1 MRLRSSLDYET
12 QTSFTITITAQVLFY
27 THYVILY
34 ENDVIV
40 QSSGYTDQIKFLFL
54 FIKDQ
59 GNPAMSITITLMVN
73 VLDQLEPAPTYTQEV
88 YSVSISEGTYT
99 SVCDLRTSSASTY
112 SLINS

>member
-1 MRLRSSLDYET
+1 M
-12 QTSFTITITAQVLFY
+12 QTSYTITITAQVLFY

-40 QSSGYTDQIKFLFL
+40 QRITKFRLYWSDLLIHILF

-59 GNPAMSITITLMVN
+59 GNPAMSITITLTVN
-73 VLDQLEPAPTYTQEV
+73 VLDQLEPAPTFTQEV

-99 SVCDLRTSSASTY
+99 SVCDLHTSSASTD
-112 SLINS
+112 